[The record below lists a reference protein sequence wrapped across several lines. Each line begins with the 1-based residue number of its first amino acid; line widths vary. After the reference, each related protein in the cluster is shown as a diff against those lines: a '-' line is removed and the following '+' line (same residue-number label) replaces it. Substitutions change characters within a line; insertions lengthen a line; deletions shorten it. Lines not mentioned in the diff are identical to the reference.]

1 MNQPTLLKDYQ
12 PWPFNLTETKLAFDL
27 REGHALVRA
36 DLRFD
41 GDGEHKDLRLD
52 GQGLTLEGVALD
64 GRELAGNEFR
74 VDEAA
79 LTIHDAP
86 PRCVVTVYTRIEPE
100 NNKELMGLYKSGTT
114 FCTQC
119 EPEGFRRMV
128 YYPDRPDVLSR
139 FTTAITADAAACPT
153 LLSNGNLIAD
163 ATKGGRRTVVWE
175 DPFPKPSYLFA
186 LVAGNLGVLED
197 AFRTR
202 SGRKVALRFYSEP
215 RHIGQCQY
223 ALDALKR
230 AMRWDEQRFGREY
243 DLDAFMVA
251 VVEDFNAGAMENKGL
266 NIFNTS
272 CVLASPDTAT
282 DAAYQRVEGV
292 IAHEYFHNWS
302 GNRVTCRDWFQLS
315 LKEGFTVFRDAEF
328 SADMNSRAL
337 KRIEDAE
344 FLRNVQFAEDAGPL
358 AHPVRPQSY
367 EKIDNFYTPTVY
379 EKGSEVIRM
388 MHALLGPAPFRA
400 GSDLYFERHDGTAV
414 TTEEFVAA
422 MEDASGVGLGQFRLW
437 YEQAGTP
444 QLAVQEARDEDG
456 LALTIT
462 QSCPPTPGQPEKP
475 LFHIPLA
482 VGLVGENGAELLQG
496 DDVAVSSN
504 ARMDRANA
512 GGTRIAHIRER
523 VTTLRFNNAS
533 ATARVSF
540 LRGFSAPVKVDY
552 PRPARDLRF
561 LAANDADGFARWDA
575 AHSLLI
581 DAMQGAVA
589 DDASGL
595 DAEVAGMF
603 EALLDAAANAPDDGE
618 TKPLLVSA
626 MTPPSAQYLLDLQPG
641 TDILRW
647 WRMRD
652 ALLGQLSE
660 RFRDAWLALYKA
672 NAASGPYRPD
682 GPGFARRALKNH
694 ALAMHARSAA
704 NGPALLEAQ
713 FSESDNLTDRVAAFA
728 AFMNLEQV
736 EAPRRQRMCAAF
748 YDAWKHEALLVDMWL
763 RVQAASACPDAL
775 SRVQALECHAAFDI
789 ENPNKVRALFGAFA
803 ANTRNFHA
811 ADGGG
816 YAFFGERVAQ
826 LDAINPQVAARMAT
840 PLTRWQRFDPE
851 RRRLMRSALERLAEG
866 QLSPELREVVSKS
879 LA

>member
-1 MNQPTLLKDYQ
+1 MNQTTFLRDYQ

-41 GDGEHKDLRLD
+41 GDGERKDLRLP
-52 GQGLTLEGVALD
+52 GQGLTLEGVAVD
-64 GRELAGNEFR
+64 GRELSGNEFH

-86 PRCVVTVYTRIEPE
+86 PRCVVTVRTRIDAES
-100 NNKELMGLYKSGTT
+100 NKELMGLYKSGAT

-119 EPEGFRRMV
+119 EPEGFRRIV
-128 YYPDRPDVLSR
+128 YHPDRPDVLSR
-139 FTTAITADAAACPT
+139 FTTAITADAEAFPT
-153 LLSNGNLIAD
+153 LLSNGNLVAD
-163 ATKGGRRTVVWE
+163 ATEDGRRTVVWE

-186 LVAGNLGVLED
+186 LVAGNLAVLKDE
-197 AFRTR
+197 FQTR
-202 SGRKVALRFYSEP
+202 SGRRVALRFYAEP
-215 RHIGQCQY
+215 RHRDQCEY
-223 ALDALKR
+223 ALGALKR
-230 AMRWDEQRFGREY
+230 AMRWDEERFGREY
-243 DLDAFMVA
+243 DLDVFMVVA
-251 VVEDFNAGAMENKGL
+251 VEDFNAGAMENKGL

-282 DAAYQRVEGV
+282 DAAHQRVEAV

-328 SADMNSRAL
+328 SADMNSRAV

-388 MHALLGPAPFRA
+388 MHALLGPGPFRR
-400 GSDLYFERHDGTAV
+400 GSDLYFRRHDGTAV
-414 TTEEFVAA
+414 TTEDFVAA
-422 MEDASGVGLGQFRLW
+422 MEDASGVELGQFRLW

-444 QLAVQEARDEDG
+444 RLQVREARDEDG

-462 QSCPPTPGQPEKP
+462 QSCPPTPGQPKKAP
-475 LFHIPLA
+475 FHIPLA
-482 VGLVGENGAELLQG
+482 IGLVGENGSELLAG
-496 DDVAVSSN
+496 DDVALTSN
-504 ARMDRANA
+504 ARLDAA
-512 GGTRIAHIRER
+512 DAGTRIVHVKER
-523 VTTLRFNNAS
+523 VTTLRFANAP

-552 PRPARDLRF
+552 PRTPKDLRF

-575 AHSLLI
+575 ARSLLI
-581 DAMQGAVA
+581 DAMRRADE
-589 DDASGL
+589 DDASPL
-595 DAEVAGMF
+595 DAEVEGMF
-603 EALLDAAANAPDDGE
+603 EALLAAAANAPNDGE
-618 TKPLLVSA
+618 TKPLLVWA
-626 MTPPSAQYLLDLQPG
+626 MTPPSAQYLLDLHPG

-647 WRMRD
+647 WRLRD

-660 RFRDAWLALYKA
+660 RFQDAWLALHEA
-672 NAASGPYRPD
+672 NAASGPYQPD
-682 GPGFARRALKNH
+682 GPSFARRALKNH

-704 NGPALLEAQ
+704 GGPALLEAQ
-713 FSESDNLTDRVAAFA
+713 FRQADNLTDRAAAFA
-728 AFMNLEQV
+728 AFLNSEQV
-736 EAPRRQRMCAAF
+736 EEPRRQRMCDAFHAA
-748 YDAWKHEALLVDMWL
+748 WRHEALLVDLWL
-763 RVQAASACPDAL
+763 RVQAGSERPDAL
-775 SRVQALECHAAFDI
+775 RRVRALERHAAFDI
-789 ENPNKVRALFGAFA
+789 EKPNRVRALFGAFA

-811 ADGGG
+811 EDGAG
-816 YAFFGERVAQ
+816 YAFFGDRVAM

-840 PLTRWQRFDPE
+840 PLTRWQRFDPK

-866 QLSPELREVVSKS
+866 QLSPELREVVSKG